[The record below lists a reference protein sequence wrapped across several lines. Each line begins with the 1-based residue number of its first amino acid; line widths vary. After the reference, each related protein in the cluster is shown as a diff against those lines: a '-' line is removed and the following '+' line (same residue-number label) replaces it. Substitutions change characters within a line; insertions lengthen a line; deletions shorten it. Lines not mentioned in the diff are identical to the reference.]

1 MTTSLTTPTPS
12 GPDAAATRLRPAR
25 LAAGWAAIAG
35 TVPYLML
42 KALWLSGS
50 TIGARKPA
58 FLDDPSVVALNSVTV
73 AMDLAVVVL
82 ALALTQRWGRRLPA
96 WPILLPA
103 WVGTGFLLPMVLA
116 ILPAT
121 VLTLLSTPGP
131 AGGPDYPLE
140 RWVQPM
146 VYGGFAWQGVF
157 LLLAFV
163 LYARDRWAAV
173 VDRVAAS
180 PASTGPAAPLLRVV
194 AGGGGAMAALSAG
207 LHLLNGAFSG
217 FMIIA
222 GVEIVFAG
230 LAVAGAV
237 GVLMLVRGTARRRF
251 ATVAGWS
258 GSAVIFSWGL
268 WAAVTTMG
276 STALSTSGAPL
287 AGMAQ
292 LTGLLG
298 GFALAVAGLLALIGQ
313 PESCRPAIIGS

>member
-35 TVPYLML
+35 TVPYLTL

-82 ALALTQRWGRRLPA
+82 ALALTHRWGRRLPA

-121 VLTLLSTPGP
+121 VLTLLSTAGP

-194 AGGGGAMAALSAG
+194 AGGGGVMAALSAG
-207 LHLLNGAFSG
+207 LHLCSGAISG
-217 FMIIA
+217 HVIAA
-222 GVEIVFAG
+222 GVETIFAG

-276 STALSTSGAPL
+276 STALSTGGAPL

-298 GFALAVAGLLALIGQ
+298 GFALAVAGVLALIGQ
-313 PESCRPAIIGS
+313 PESVRPAIIGS